1 MSVLKKIIPWA
12 ILALIL
18 IALFYGLR
26 GCDHRGGHQDS
37 EHGSDHSSEHGSE
50 HGEQD
55 EGGLS
60 SMLDKAGDA
69 VSNAAGA
76 TTGAITDAASAA
88 KEGLENAADATGE
101 ALSSAADTVS
111 ETASNAVDA
120 TGEALNDAA
129 AATKEGLADAADATG
144 DALNSAADT
153 LTQTASDAATSA
165 KDGVEGAVDGASD
178 ALKSAGDAAAK
189 TASDASEGASSVLS
203 GAYTYAKT
211 SLKDAGNAIL
221 DLFRVKLPNGESIEI
236 PKGGAEEK
244 LIDAIKNG
252 KTGEAYIVD
261 RLNFASGSD
270 RLTQASE
277 DQINALAMILKAYP
291 EERVLLRG
299 HTDSTGDAQFNNLL
313 SKSRAQNVEQ
323 ALIASGVAA
332 NRIDTA
338 GLGSAEPIATNA
350 TAEGRLANRRID
362 IQLVK

>member
-26 GCDHRGGHQDS
+26 GCDHKGGH
-37 EHGSDHSSEHGSE
+37 HGSEHGSE
-50 HGEQD
+50 HGHHDDNSTDSEHA

-76 TTGAITDAASAA
+76 TTGAITDV
-88 KEGLENAADATGE
+88 ADATGE

-129 AATKEGLADAADATG
+129 EATKEGLADAADATG

-153 LTQTASDAATSA
+153 LTQTASDAGTSA
-165 KDGVEGAVDGASD
+165 KDGVEGAVDGAGD
-178 ALKSAGDAAAK
+178 ALKSAGDAAAE
-189 TASDASEGASSVLS
+189 TASEASEGASNALS

-261 RLNFASGSD
+261 RLNFALGSD

-323 ALIASGVAA
+323 ALIATGVAA
-332 NRIDTA
+332 NRMDTA
-338 GLGSAEPIATNA
+338 GLSSAEPIATNA